1 MLNIINE
8 LIKATLETLY
18 MTFFS
23 GFLSIIFGIPLGIIL
38 YLTSIS
44 QLKISK
50 VVYRI
55 FDVII
60 NIFRSIP
67 FIILIVLV
75 IPLTKLIAGTIIGP
89 KSAVVSL
96 TIAAIPFMA
105 RLSESTFNSLPK
117 EMIDTAYTLGM
128 NNFEFIVKIL
138 IPETLPKIVAN
149 ITLLLINLVTYTAIA
164 GAVGAGGL
172 GAMAINYG
180 YQRFRFDILMYDLI
194 ILILITQIIQFV
206 GMNIEKTIDIK

>member
-1 MLNIINE
+1 MNILNE
-8 LIKATLETLY
+8 LIKATLETVY

-23 GFLSIIFGIPLGIIL
+23 GFLSVIFGIPLGIIL

-50 VVYRI
+50 VIYRI

-75 IPLTKLIAGTIIGP
+75 IPLTKLIVGTIIGP
-89 KSAVVSL
+89 KSAIVSL

-105 RLSESTFNSLPK
+105 RLSESTFKSLPK
-117 EMIDTAYTLGM
+117 EMIDTAHTLGM
-128 NNFEFIVKIL
+128 NNFEFIAKIL

-180 YQRFRFDILMYDLI
+180 YQRFRLDILMYDLI

-206 GMNIEKTIDIK
+206 GMKIEKIIDIK

>member
-1 MLNIINE
+1 MHIYNE
-8 LIKATLETLY
+8 LLKATLETLY

-23 GFLSIIFGIPLGIIL
+23 GFLSVVFGIPIGILL
-38 YLTSIS
+38 YLTSINNDT
-44 QLKISK
+44 ISRII
-50 VVYRI
+50 YRI
-55 FDVII
+55 LDGFI

-105 RLSESTFNSLPK
+105 RLSENTFNSLPK
-117 EMIDTAYTLGM
+117 EMLDTAHTLGM
-128 NNFEFIVKIL
+128 NNTEFILKML
-138 IPETLPKIVAN
+138 LPETLPKIVSD
-149 ITLLLINLVTYTAIA
+149 ITLLLINLITYTAIA

-180 YQRFRFDILMYDLI
+180 YQRFRFDVLIYDII
-194 ILILITQIIQFV
+194 ILISITQLIQAI
-206 GMNIEKTIDIK
+206 GKNIEKKLLL